1 MKNILGILLVA
12 GSLAQSGCDKIASGD
27 RLIAVETVA
36 SDHTILLTEFT
47 GWQCLNCPKAAAAA
61 KKLMDEYEG
70 KVMVVGMHSYNNSF
84 NEPGTIGPD
93 FRTEEALAY
102 SEYFGVSSLPV
113 GTINQKV
120 FNGNI
125 LQDYTAW
132 IACAQQEIQVDPDFM
147 LRLSCTQSE
156 YNARVLQI
164 ETTVT
169 RLGELT
175 GLADNPA
182 LKLQIWV
189 TESNIIA
196 PQILPNGQ
204 INNTYV
210 HNHVL
215 RGAINGTWGES
226 IDLIYEKEMV
236 KTQISYRLD
245 SAWKPENCSIIAF
258 VYRDDTKAVLQSIWL
273 NIGSPNL

>member
-1 MKNILGILLVA
+1 MKKILGILLLV
-12 GSLAQSGCDKIASGD
+12 GGFAQGGCDEIEPGD
-27 RLIAVETVA
+27 RLISVETEA
-36 SDHTILLTEFT
+36 SGQNILLTEFT
-47 GWQCLNCPKAAAAA
+47 GWQCMNCPKAAAAA
-61 KKLMDEYEG
+61 KKVKEEYSEA
-70 KVMVVGMHSYNNSF
+70 VLIVGLHSYNNSF
-84 NEPGTIGPD
+84 NEPGSVGPD
-93 FRTEEALAY
+93 FRTEEATVY

-132 IACAQQEIQVDPDFM
+132 MACAQQEIQVEPDFM
-147 LRLSCTQSE
+147 LRLSCTRSE

-169 RLGELT
+169 QLGQLTRLT
-175 GLADNPA
+175 GHPA
-182 LKLQIWV
+182 LKLLIWV
-189 TESNIIA
+189 TESAIQA

-204 INNTYV
+204 INMSYE

-215 RGAINGTWGES
+215 RGAVNGTWGEP
-226 IDLIYEKEMV
+226 IDLIYEKGTV
-236 KTQISYRLD
+236 KTQTSYRLD

-258 VYRDDTKAVLQSIWL
+258 VYREDTKEVLQSACL
-273 NIGSPNL
+273 DF